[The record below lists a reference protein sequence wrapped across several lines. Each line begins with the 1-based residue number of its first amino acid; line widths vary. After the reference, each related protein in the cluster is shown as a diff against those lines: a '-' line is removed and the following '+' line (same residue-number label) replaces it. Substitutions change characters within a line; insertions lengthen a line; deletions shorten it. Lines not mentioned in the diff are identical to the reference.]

1 MSNAV
6 IISQNQDLINHLREF
21 FLDNS
26 IEEICV
32 CDSGDKAR
40 KVLQDKDFD
49 YIFID
54 REGKSEEEFA
64 IDFSRNYMCQII
76 IFVEEDMFEYIVD
89 QMSEY
94 GIITIEKPLDLRF
107 LQLCYKLSVAFQNRF
122 IKIDNEN
129 KKLLSKIEEIKLVNK
144 AKAHL
149 IKKYKISEEDA
160 HKLIEHQAMNLRKTK
175 AQIANIILNDK

>member
-76 IFVEEDMFEYIVD
+76 I
-89 QMSEY
+89 
-94 GIITIEKPLDLRF
+94 
-107 LQLCYKLSVAFQNRF
+107 
-122 IKIDNEN
+122 
-129 KKLLSKIEEIKLVNK
+129 
-144 AKAHL
+144 
-149 IKKYKISEEDA
+149 
-160 HKLIEHQAMNLRKTK
+160 
-175 AQIANIILNDK
+175 

>member
-1 MSNAV
+1 MNNAV
-6 IISQNQDLINHLREF
+6 IISQNQDFINHLKGF

-26 IEEICV
+26 IECICV
-32 CDSGDKAR
+32 YDRADSAR
-40 KVLQDKDFD
+40 KDITEKDCD
-49 YIFID
+49 YIIID
-54 REGKSEEEFA
+54 RVNKNDEELA
-64 IDFSRNYMCQII
+64 LDLSGNYMCQII
-76 IFVEEDMFEYIVD
+76 IFAEEDMFDYSVD
-89 QMSEY
+89 QMSEN

-107 LQLCYKLSVAFQNRF
+107 LQLCFKLSYAFQNRF
-122 IKIDNEN
+122 IKIENEN

-175 AQIANIILNDK
+175 GEIATIILNDK